1 MNQQNTGSWL
11 PEPANARAYT
21 AEFDRFYTRFSR
33 AYDILVRLFPIWRSW
48 LQAALPLIKGPRV
61 LEVGFG
67 TGYLMT
73 QYADHCEAYG
83 VDINSALIKVARANL
98 ARTGMIASLEQ
109 ASVEKLPYPA
119 GCFDTVLSTMAFSG
133 FPRGEQALAEM
144 TRVLK
149 PEGRLIILDIA
160 LPRDGNLAGTV
171 IARAFEA
178 GGDILRDMS
187 ILLERFG
194 YDYEVTAVGGFG
206 AVQRAAGTKGPGD

>member
-1 MNQQNTGSWL
+1 MNSRRTGAWS

-33 AYDILVRLFPIWRSW
+33 TYDILVRLFPIWRTW
-48 LQAALPLIKGPRV
+48 LKAGLPLIKGPRV

-67 TGYLMT
+67 TGYLVP
-73 QYADHCEAYG
+73 QYAAHCEVYG
-83 VDINSALIKVARANL
+83 VDINAALIKKARANL
-98 ARTGMIASLEQ
+98 IRTGMRASLEQ
-109 ASVEKLPYPA
+109 ASVEQLPYQD

-133 FPRGEQALAEM
+133 FPRGEQAMAEM

-149 PEGRLIILDIA
+149 PEGRLIIVDIS

-171 IARAFEA
+171 VARAFEA

-187 ILLERFG
+187 LLLDRFG
-194 YDYEVTAVGGFG
+194 YEYDVTAVGGFG
-206 AVQRAAGTKGPGD
+206 AVQIAAGIKGSGG

>member
-1 MNQQNTGSWL
+1 MNPRRTSAWS
-11 PEPANARAYT
+11 PEPANARAHT

-33 AYDILVRLFPIWRSW
+33 AYDILVRLFPIWRTW
-48 LQAALPLIKGPRV
+48 LKAALPLIEGPRV

-73 QYADHCEAYG
+73 QYAAHYEVYG
-83 VDINSALIKVARANL
+83 VDINASLIKVARANL
-98 ARTGMIASLEQ
+98 IRTGMRASLEC
-109 ASVEKLPYPA
+109 ASVEQLPYSD

-133 FPRGEQALAEM
+133 FPRSKQAMSEM

-149 PEGRLIILDIA
+149 PGGRLIIVDIS

-171 IARAFEA
+171 VARAFEA

-187 ILLERFG
+187 LLLDRFG
-194 YDYEVTAVGGFG
+194 YEYDVTAVGGFG
-206 AVQRAAGTKGPGD
+206 AVQIAAGIKRSGG